1 MEEAGNTQGFKVTVL
16 YFPAGKIDNEM
27 AKK

>member
-1 MEEAGNTQGFKVTVL
+1 MDEAGNTQGFGVTVA

-27 AKK
+27 AKR